1 MKLLQELS
9 KMTEAAVMGVLM
21 DTICKAIDAAKCKGE
36 SYEQALKN
44 IAAEFRKLDKHD
56 SSKMSDEALK
66 DLIMSFYNQ
75 DKHLSANDNVV
86 SYRDT
91 GFSKGQ
97 GPGVTPGATD
107 GIVNN
112 RVNQI
117 KEEAGDDQADVAREF
132 EALMKKHKKSM
143 KPADVKKFEKAFDNK
158 NKEWLHIYQ
167 HDESEDEDAEEAQRE
182 NLRDALGELEGV
194 LDDLKH
200 HLKLAEEEGVE
211 PAPKRDL
218 KAEAIGI
225 ATAWLNSNYK
235 KFNLPLKV
243 RRVPTSGKY
252 IMTTVVANKGE
263 TPKRIFLKVLD
274 GEAKQ
279 VSSKEWKMLDE
290 ADISASGGDMAGASG
305 SLDNQ
310 FQGGIPVG
318 AADPHNGPQGGE
330 VATPPPS
337 NKPPA
342 AKAPSGPATRTIAK
356 GGDFRVDLGQN
367 EQVSIIDGKGN
378 IRLSMPMVI
387 WKELTRQ

>member
-167 HDESEDEDAEEAQRE
+167 HDESEDEDAEDKIRS
-182 NLRDALGELEGV
+182 NLD
-194 LDDLKH
+194 
-200 HLKLAEEEGVE
+200 
-211 PAPKRDL
+211 
-218 KAEAIGI
+218 
-225 ATAWLNSNYK
+225 
-235 KFNLPLKV
+235 
-243 RRVPTSGKY
+243 
-252 IMTTVVANKGE
+252 
-263 TPKRIFLKVLD
+263 
-274 GEAKQ
+274 
-279 VSSKEWKMLDE
+279 
-290 ADISASGGDMAGASG
+290 
-305 SLDNQ
+305 
-310 FQGGIPVG
+310 
-318 AADPHNGPQGGE
+318 
-330 VATPPPS
+330 VATCSTLSLSIKWLFGSS
-337 NKPPA
+337 NRCR
-342 AKAPSGPATRTIAK
+342 SNNHHTL
-356 GGDFRVDLGQN
+356 FR
-367 EQVSIIDGKGN
+367 SC
-378 IRLSMPMVI
+378 
-387 WKELTRQ
+387 